1 MACPVCDYDYL
12 SEIQCDY
19 CFLPQS
25 HFEYAKD
32 ILWGGESVA
41 LRAVRE
47 KFKKISIL
55 DLTGREFLSLFKN
68 FLKGQLVCTLILVVP
83 YFIIVYLGLDRIL
96 SSPGP
101 ILTYAACALLLYW
114 LIEDL
119 EYTFKFIGDFF
130 HSIATVIQN
139 YGKTKV
145 IMSVLGIVF
154 VFYLVD
160 YLSDTVPH
168 LMFLFIALIVFPFLF
183 SAMKCESILE
193 AKAIVSEFDVVN
205 QNSDNQTA

>member
-1 MACPVCDYDYL
+1 MLKTYG
-12 SEIQCDY
+12 
-19 CFLPQS
+19 
-25 HFEYAKD
+25 
-32 ILWGGESVA
+32 GGESVA

-101 ILTYAACALLLYW
+101 ILTYAVCALLLYW

-130 HSIATVIQN
+130 HSIATAIQN

>member
-1 MACPVCDYDYL
+1 M
-12 SEIQCDY
+12 
-19 CFLPQS
+19 
-25 HFEYAKD
+25 
-32 ILWGGESVA
+32 
-41 LRAVRE
+41 
-47 KFKKISIL
+47 
-55 DLTGREFLSLFKN
+55 
-68 FLKGQLVCTLILVVP
+68 
-83 YFIIVYLGLDRIL
+83 
-96 SSPGP
+96 
-101 ILTYAACALLLYW
+101 LLYW

-145 IMSVLGIVF
+145 IMSVLSIVF
-154 VFYLVD
+154 IFYLVD

-168 LMFLFIALIVFPFLF
+168 LMFLFIVLIVVPFLF